1 MEIDHQDPQS
11 LPKKFKK
18 HKIKLIKKP
27 KPIKYPV
34 YREGIQPAQILNE
47 FNPNLKFEFDVDRS
61 YLKRAKYTCT
71 VQIKVNKKITET
83 STAQTAQDADLIT
96 IGQIANESQGDIFTF
111 VGDGFSKKDAKKK
124 CCHFALLGIYGDT
137 YKPPVDIINYYLQP
151 CEIQNATVNNNAE
164 DQNQKRIN
172 EIKKRINKLF
182 NSDTVKR
189 KSPSQLLHELC
200 TKISETGKC
209 VSENGMTAEQKF
221 CFQFNNVAEESIVPI
236 VEQNPMSIIAL
247 GYGIAYLFICD
258 FFFVCFCLMFAN
270 FLGKSKKEAKSHGA
284 KAALKNFFYIDLDT
298 LMS

>member
-1 MEIDHQDPQS
+1 METDHQFTQS

-61 YLKRAKYTCT
+61 YLNRAKYTCT
-71 VQIKVNKKITET
+71 VQIKVNKNINSTET
-83 STAQTAQDADLIT
+83 STAQDADLIT

-137 YKPPVDIINYYLQP
+137 YKPPLDIINYYLQP
-151 CEIQNATVNNNAE
+151 SEIQNTNVKNNAE
-164 DQNQKRIN
+164 DQNQKRLN

-221 CFQFNNVAEESIVPI
+221 CFQFNNIAEESIVPI
-236 VEQNPMSIIAL
+236 DEQNPMSIVAL
-247 GYGIAYLFICD
+247 GYGINLLSLVLD
-258 FFFVCFCLMFAN
+258 VFCI
-270 FLGKSKKEAKSHGA
+270 FLIF
-284 KAALKNFFYIDLDT
+284 LKTYFRKV
-298 LMS
+298 